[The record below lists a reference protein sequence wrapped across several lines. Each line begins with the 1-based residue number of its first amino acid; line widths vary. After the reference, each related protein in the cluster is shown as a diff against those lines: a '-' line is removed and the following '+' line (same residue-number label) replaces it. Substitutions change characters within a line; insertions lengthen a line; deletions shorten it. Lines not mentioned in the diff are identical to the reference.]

1 MINFGIPPQCLCT
14 HTVEPL
20 EKATSLDI
28 RQLKGHSQ
36 PVHVR
41 IRYHSMA
48 NFHITETPSTL
59 VLTKYDKKKTLQNE
73 QKHTPKKVF
82 QQMIE
87 NQAEQS
93 ED

>member
-1 MINFGIPPQCLCT
+1 MINFVIPPQYLCT

-20 EKATSLDI
+20 VAATSRDI

-36 PVHVR
+36 LVHMR

-48 NFHITETPSTL
+48 NLHITETLSIL
-59 VLTKYDKKKTLQNE
+59 VLTKYDKTTLQNE

-82 QQMIE
+82 QQRIE